1 METQNTNNTNNILP
15 NLKTSTKLYP
25 LIGIIIFLIIMLVLI
40 FFKVPLNNL
49 PKSQTSSVRDVLIIL
64 FFSLL
69 VFSFCIILLPSF
81 KEIRTLFAQI
91 SSVTYVLLYTIFI
104 ILFFSLMSSE
114 IINNY
119 AIYILPLTTLLGLFS
134 FYKGSKTNYIDK
146 FNVNYERIKSIIL
159 IFCLIT
165 CYIVYYNKD
174 PGGYI
179 SKYFGYTLLLT
190 IIISAFAFLY
200 LITILTMPDSLTGQN
215 VSSKTGSIFEGFS
228 KISVYGSISFII
240 FLIIA
245 TILIST
251 YPGGFFN
258 DSETSA
264 GVIILLLLISII
276 WSILLVVNLFPEF
289 TNNSL
294 ASNKMSLFKRSL
306 MALFG
311 FIISG
316 LVIFWLVYNI
326 QGLSSES
333 SIISFVLNILL
344 VIIVLGLIYKTVY
357 VELPSGNSKKNGF
370 FNLVMS
376 LIFYIPCIFS
386 DTFDSIGKFV
396 SGEYKNT
403 TAGSIIM
410 LIVAILLFVI
420 YFATPSIYNKINL
433 QGGTQLVN
441 KPVYTNT
448 QYSLGTYEELNGT
461 SEYDYQ
467 YAISSWIFLDAV
479 GPNTN
484 PSYEKYTSL
493 LNFANKPNILYN
505 GKTNTLMVT
514 MEQKDLKNTTDN
526 KLIDFDDNG
535 NRIIYK
541 KQNML
546 LQKWNNIIVNY
557 TGGVLDIFINGE
569 LVKSDIG
576 IVPYYTL
583 DSLTIGENNGI
594 SGGIC
599 NLVYFRKPL
608 TSSNIYKIYNSA
620 KNKSPP
626 TTNESNETILSK
638 NISQVNNSIKS
649 IV

>member
-1 METQNTNNTNNILP
+1 METQNTNNVMPI
-15 NLKTSTKLYP
+15 LKTSTKLYP
-25 LIGIIIFLIIMLVLI
+25 LIGIIIFLIIMLILVY
-40 FFKVPLNNL
+40 FKVPFNNL
-49 PKSQTSSVRDVLIIL
+49 PKSQTSSGRDVLIIL
-64 FFSLL
+64 FFSIL

-81 KEIRTLFAQI
+81 KEIKTLFTQI

-104 ILFFSLMSSE
+104 ILFFSLMSVE

-119 AIYILPLTTLLGLFS
+119 AVYILPLTTLLGLFS
-134 FYKGSKTNYIDK
+134 FYKGMKTNYIDD

-159 IFCLIT
+159 MFCLLT
-165 CYIVYYNKD
+165 CYIVYYNND

-200 LITILTMPDSLTGQN
+200 LLTILTMPNSLTGEN
-215 VSSKTGSIFEGFS
+215 ISSKTGSILEGFS
-228 KISVYGSISFII
+228 KISVYGGISFII
-240 FLIIA
+240 FLAIA
-245 TILIST
+245 TILIVT

-258 DSETSA
+258 DKTTSSA
-264 GVIILLLLISII
+264 IMILLLSICI
-276 WSILLVVNLFPEF
+276 MWSILLVANLFPEF

-294 ASNKMSLFKRSL
+294 ASNRMNLFKRSL
-306 MALFG
+306 LALFG
-311 FIISG
+311 FVISG
-316 LVIFWLVYNI
+316 LVIFWLVHGI
-326 QGLSSES
+326 QSLSSDS
-333 SIISFVLNILL
+333 SIVSFVLNILL
-344 VIIVLGLIYKTVY
+344 VIVVLGLIYKTIY
-357 VELPSGNSKKNGF
+357 VQLPSGNSKKNGL
-370 FNLVMS
+370 FNLIIN

-403 TAGSIIM
+403 TAGSVIM
-410 LIVAILLFVI
+410 LVVAILLFIV
-420 YFATPSIYNKINL
+420 YFSAPLLYNKINL

-441 KPVYTNT
+441 KPVYTDS

-461 SEYDYQ
+461 STYDYQ
-467 YAISSWIFLDAV
+467 FAISSWIFLHAV

-493 LNFANKPNILYN
+493 LNFANKPNILYY
-505 GKTNTLMVT
+505 GKTNTLMIT

-535 NRIIYK
+535 NRIIFIK
-541 KQNML
+541 RNIP
-546 LQKWNNIIVNY
+546 LQKWNNIIINY
-557 TGGVLDIFINGE
+557 AGGILDIFINGE

-576 IVPYYTL
+576 VVPYYTL

-620 KNKSPP
+620 KNKNPP
-626 TTNESNETILSK
+626 TTNESNETILLK

>member
-1 METQNTNNTNNILP
+1 METQNTNNVMPI
-15 NLKTSTKLYP
+15 LKTSTKLYP
-25 LIGIIIFLIIMLVLI
+25 LIGIIIFLIIMLILVY
-40 FFKVPLNNL
+40 FKVPFNNL
-49 PKSQTSSVRDVLIIL
+49 PKSQTSSGRDVLIIL
-64 FFSLL
+64 FFSIL

-81 KEIRTLFAQI
+81 KEIKTLFTQI

-104 ILFFSLMSSE
+104 ILFFSLMSVE

-119 AIYILPLTTLLGLFS
+119 AVYILPLTTLLGLFS
-134 FYKGSKTNYIDK
+134 FYKGMKTSYIDD

-159 IFCLIT
+159 MFCLLT
-165 CYIVYYNKD
+165 CYIVYYNND

-200 LITILTMPDSLTGQN
+200 LLTILTMPNSLTGEN
-215 VSSKTGSIFEGFS
+215 ISSKTGSILEGFS
-228 KISVYGSISFII
+228 KISVYGGISFII
-240 FLIIA
+240 FLAIA
-245 TILIST
+245 TILIVT

-258 DSETSA
+258 DKTTSSA
-264 GVIILLLLISII
+264 IMILLLSICI
-276 WSILLVVNLFPEF
+276 MWSILLVANLFPEF

-294 ASNKMSLFKRSL
+294 ASNRMNLFKRSL
-306 MALFG
+306 LALFG
-311 FIISG
+311 FVISG
-316 LVIFWLVYNI
+316 LVIFWLVHGI
-326 QGLSSES
+326 QSLSSDS
-333 SIISFVLNILL
+333 SIVSFVLNILL
-344 VIIVLGLIYKTVY
+344 VIVVLGLIYKTIY
-357 VELPSGNSKKNGF
+357 VQLPSGNSKKNGL
-370 FNLVMS
+370 FNLIIN

-403 TAGSIIM
+403 TAGSVIM
-410 LIVAILLFVI
+410 LVVAILLFIV
-420 YFATPSIYNKINL
+420 YFSAPLLYNKINL

-441 KPVYTNT
+441 KPVYTDS

-461 SEYDYQ
+461 STYDYQ
-467 YAISSWIFLDAV
+467 FAISSWIFLDAV

-505 GKTNTLMVT
+505 GKTNTLMIT

-535 NRIIYK
+535 NRIIFIK
-541 KQNML
+541 RNIP
-546 LQKWNNIIVNY
+546 LQKWNNIIINY
-557 TGGVLDIFINGE
+557 AGGILDIFINGE

-576 IVPYYTL
+576 VVPYYTL

-620 KNKSPP
+620 KNKNPP
-626 TTNESNETILSK
+626 TTNESNETILLK

>member
-1 METQNTNNTNNILP
+1 MENQGANVLP
-15 NLKTSTKLYP
+15 NFKTSTNIYP
-25 LIGIIIFLIIMLVLI
+25 LIGIIIFLIIMLTLI
-40 FFKVPLNNL
+40 YFKVPLR
-49 PKSQTSSVRDVLIIL
+49 KSPSSSASDVFIIL

-81 KEIRTLFAQI
+81 KELKTLFVQI
-91 SSVTYVLLYTIFI
+91 SSVTYVLLYTIFL
-104 ILFFSLMSSE
+104 ILFFSLISAE

-119 AIYILPLTTLLGLFS
+119 AVYILPLTFLLGLFS
-134 FYKGSKTNYIDK
+134 FYRGTKTDYIDK

-200 LITILTMPDSLTGQN
+200 LLTILTMPDTLTGEN
-215 VSSKTGSIFEGFS
+215 VSSKIGSILNGFS
-228 KISVYGSISFII
+228 GISAYGSISFII

-245 TILIST
+245 IILITT

-258 DSETSA
+258 DTEASTSIM
-264 GVIILLLLISII
+264 IILLLICII
-276 WSILLVVNLFPEF
+276 WSILLVVNLFPEI
-289 TNNSL
+289 TNNAM
-294 ASNKMSLFKRSL
+294 ASNKMNLFKRSL
-306 MALFG
+306 LALFG

-316 LVIFWLVYNI
+316 LVIFWLVQGI
-326 QGLSSES
+326 QSLSSES
-333 SIISFVLNILL
+333 SIISFILNILL
-344 VIIVLGLIYKTVY
+344 VIIILGLIYKTIY
-357 VELPSGNSKKNGF
+357 VQLPSGNSKKNGLF
-370 FNLVMS
+370 D
-376 LIFYIPCIFS
+376 LIVKLLFYIPCIFS
-386 DTFDSIGKFV
+386 DTFDSIGSFI

-403 TAGSIIM
+403 TAGSVIM
-410 LIVAILLFVI
+410 LIVAILLLSI
-420 YFATPSIYNKINL
+420 YFITPSIYNKINL
-433 QGGTQLVN
+433 QGGNQLVN

-461 SEYDYQ
+461 VDYDYQ
-467 YAISSWIFLDAV
+467 YAISSWIFLDAL

-484 PSYEKYTSL
+484 LSYGKYTSL

-505 GKTNTLMVT
+505 GKTNTLMIT
-514 MEQKDLKNTTDN
+514 MEQKDLKNITDN

-541 KQNML
+541 KQNIP
-546 LQKWNNIIVNY
+546 LQKWNNIIINY
-557 TGGVLDIFINGE
+557 AGGVLDIFINGE
-569 LVKSDIG
+569 LVKSAIG
-576 IVPYYTL
+576 VVPYYTL

-620 KNKSPP
+620 KNITPP
-626 TTNESNETILSK
+626 TTNDSNETILIK
-638 NISQVNNSIKS
+638 NISQVNNSIQS
-649 IV
+649 VV

>member
-1 METQNTNNTNNILP
+1 M
-15 NLKTSTKLYP
+15 
-25 LIGIIIFLIIMLVLI
+25 
-40 FFKVPLNNL
+40 
-49 PKSQTSSVRDVLIIL
+49 SV
-64 FFSLL
+64 
-69 VFSFCIILLPSF
+69 
-81 KEIRTLFAQI
+81 
-91 SSVTYVLLYTIFI
+91 
-104 ILFFSLMSSE
+104 E

-119 AIYILPLTTLLGLFS
+119 AVYILPLTTLLGLFS
-134 FYKGSKTNYIDK
+134 FYKGMKTSYIDD

-159 IFCLIT
+159 MFCLLT
-165 CYIVYYNKD
+165 CYIVYYNND

-200 LITILTMPDSLTGQN
+200 LLTILTMPNSLTGEN
-215 VSSKTGSIFEGFS
+215 ISSKTGSILEGFS
-228 KISVYGSISFII
+228 KISVYGGISFII
-240 FLIIA
+240 FLAIA
-245 TILIST
+245 TILIVT

-258 DSETSA
+258 DKTTSSA
-264 GVIILLLLISII
+264 IMILLLSICI
-276 WSILLVVNLFPEF
+276 MWSILLVANLFPEF

-294 ASNKMSLFKRSL
+294 ASNRMNLFKRSL
-306 MALFG
+306 LALFG
-311 FIISG
+311 FVISG
-316 LVIFWLVYNI
+316 LVIFWLVHGI
-326 QGLSSES
+326 QSLSSDS
-333 SIISFVLNILL
+333 SIVSFVLNILL
-344 VIIVLGLIYKTVY
+344 VIVVLGLIYKTIY
-357 VELPSGNSKKNGF
+357 VQLPSGNSKKNGL
-370 FNLVMS
+370 FNLIIN

-403 TAGSIIM
+403 TAGSVIM
-410 LIVAILLFVI
+410 LVVAILLFIV
-420 YFATPSIYNKINL
+420 YFSAPLLYNKINL

-441 KPVYTNT
+441 KPVYTDS

-461 SEYDYQ
+461 STYDYQ
-467 YAISSWIFLDAV
+467 FAISSWIFLDAV

-505 GKTNTLMVT
+505 GKTNTLMIT

-535 NRIIYK
+535 NRIIFIK
-541 KQNML
+541 RNIP
-546 LQKWNNIIVNY
+546 LQKWNNIIINY
-557 TGGVLDIFINGE
+557 AGGILDIFINGE

-576 IVPYYTL
+576 VVPYYTL

-620 KNKSPP
+620 KNKNPP
-626 TTNESNETILSK
+626 TTNESNETILLK

>member
-1 METQNTNNTNNILP
+1 
-15 NLKTSTKLYP
+15 
-25 LIGIIIFLIIMLVLI
+25 
-40 FFKVPLNNL
+40 
-49 PKSQTSSVRDVLIIL
+49 
-64 FFSLL
+64 
-69 VFSFCIILLPSF
+69 
-81 KEIRTLFAQI
+81 
-91 SSVTYVLLYTIFI
+91 VLLYTIFL
-104 ILFFSLMSSE
+104 ILFFSLISAE

-119 AIYILPLTTLLGLFS
+119 AVYILPLTFLLGLFS
-134 FYKGSKTNYIDK
+134 FYRGTKTDYIDK

-200 LITILTMPDSLTGQN
+200 LLTILTMPDTLTGEN
-215 VSSKTGSIFEGFS
+215 VSSKIGSILNGFS
-228 KISVYGSISFII
+228 GVSVYGSISFVI

-245 TILIST
+245 IILITT

-258 DSETSA
+258 DTEASTC
-264 GVIILLLLISII
+264 IMILLLLICIT
-276 WSILLVVNLFPEF
+276 WSILLVVNLFPEI
-289 TNNSL
+289 TNNAM
-294 ASNKMSLFKRSL
+294 ASNKMNLFKRSL
-306 MALFG
+306 LALFG

-316 LVIFWLVYNI
+316 LVIFWLAQSVMS
-326 QGLSSES
+326 LSSES
-333 SIISFVLNILL
+333 SIISFILNILL
-344 VIIVLGLIYKTVY
+344 VIVILGLIYKTIY
-357 VELPSGNSKKNGF
+357 VELPSGNSKKNGLF
-370 FNLVMS
+370 D
-376 LIFYIPCIFS
+376 LIVKLLFYIPCIFS
-386 DTFDSIGKFV
+386 DTFDSIGSFI

-410 LIVAILLFVI
+410 LIVAILLLMI
-420 YFATPSIYNKINL
+420 YFVTPSIYNKINL
-433 QGGTQLVN
+433 QGGNQLVN

-461 SEYDYQ
+461 VDYDYQ

-484 PSYEKYTSL
+484 LSYGKYTSL

-505 GKTNTLMVT
+505 GKTNTLMIT

-541 KQNML
+541 KQNIP
-546 LQKWNNIIVNY
+546 LQKWNNIIINY
-557 TGGVLDIFINGE
+557 AGGVLDIFVNGE
-569 LVKSDIG
+569 LVKSTIG
-576 IVPYYTL
+576 VVPYYTL
-583 DSLTIGENNGI
+583 DSLTIGENDGI

-620 KNKSPP
+620 KNKTPP
-626 TTNESNETILSK
+626 TTNDSNETILTK
-638 NISQVNNSIKS
+638 NISQVNNSIRS
-649 IV
+649 VV

>member
-1 METQNTNNTNNILP
+1 METQNTNNVMPI
-15 NLKTSTKLYP
+15 LKTSTKLYP
-25 LIGIIIFLIIMLVLI
+25 LIGIIIFLIIMLILVY
-40 FFKVPLNNL
+40 FKVPFNNL
-49 PKSQTSSVRDVLIIL
+49 PKSQTSSGRDVLIIL
-64 FFSLL
+64 FFSIL

-81 KEIRTLFAQI
+81 KEIKTLFTQI

-104 ILFFSLMSSE
+104 ILFFSLMSVE

-119 AIYILPLTTLLGLFS
+119 AVYILPLTTLLGLFS
-134 FYKGSKTNYIDK
+134 FYKGMKTNYIDD

-159 IFCLIT
+159 MFCLLT
-165 CYIVYYNKD
+165 CYIVYYNND

-200 LITILTMPDSLTGQN
+200 LLTILTMPNSLTGEN
-215 VSSKTGSIFEGFS
+215 ISSKTGSILEGFS
-228 KISVYGSISFII
+228 KISVYGGISFII
-240 FLIIA
+240 FLAIA
-245 TILIST
+245 TILIVT

-258 DSETSA
+258 DKTTSSA
-264 GVIILLLLISII
+264 IMILLLSICI
-276 WSILLVVNLFPEF
+276 MWSILLVANLFPEF

-294 ASNKMSLFKRSL
+294 ASNRMNLFKRSL
-306 MALFG
+306 LALFG
-311 FIISG
+311 FVISG
-316 LVIFWLVYNI
+316 LVIFWLVHGI
-326 QGLSSES
+326 QSLSSDS
-333 SIISFVLNILL
+333 SIVSFVLNILL
-344 VIIVLGLIYKTVY
+344 VIVVLGLIYKTIY
-357 VELPSGNSKKNGF
+357 VQLPSGNSKKNGL
-370 FNLVMS
+370 FNLIIN

-403 TAGSIIM
+403 TAGSVIM
-410 LIVAILLFVI
+410 LVVAILLFIV
-420 YFATPSIYNKINL
+420 YFSAPLLYNKINL

-441 KPVYTNT
+441 KPVYTDS

-461 SEYDYQ
+461 STYDYQ
-467 YAISSWIFLDAV
+467 FAISSWIFLHAV

-505 GKTNTLMVT
+505 GKTNTLMIT

-535 NRIIYK
+535 NRIIFIK
-541 KQNML
+541 RNIP
-546 LQKWNNIIVNY
+546 LQKWNNIIINY
-557 TGGVLDIFINGE
+557 AGGILDIFINGE

-576 IVPYYTL
+576 VVPYYTL

-620 KNKSPP
+620 KNKNPP
-626 TTNESNETILSK
+626 TTNESNETILLK